1 MGQVRHGSATTTHAV
16 RAAIQRSQ
24 ASLAQLSRELCIN
37 PVLKPVAKRIKE
49 RGKAHKLV
57 IIAIARRLV
66 TIANAII
73 KTGTP
78 WQILSTEYKQLL

>member
-24 ASLAQLSRELCIN
+24 ASLAQLSRELSRELCIN
-37 PVLKPVAKRIKE
+37 PVLKPVAKRLKE

-57 IIAIARRLV
+57 ITAIARRLV

-78 WQILSTEYKQLL
+78 WQIQSTE